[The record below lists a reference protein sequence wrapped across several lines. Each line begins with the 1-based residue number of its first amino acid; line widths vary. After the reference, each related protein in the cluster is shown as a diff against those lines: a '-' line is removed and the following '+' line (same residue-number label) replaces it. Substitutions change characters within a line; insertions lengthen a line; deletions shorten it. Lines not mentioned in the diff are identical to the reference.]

1 MARHEAD
8 KEDLIA
14 EASALVDRFEF
25 VNRAETAADTDKG
38 QEPGDAASVEPSD
51 TEASAFENQSHVV
64 AGFRRDASFSI
75 YFGQNPFYQFTPQ
88 HRLRRAWEDGYL
100 FRSQGHTLAR
110 LDRQRGPTGTVLQRT
125 DLTAAELEG
134 FFDRMRNHLDRFI
147 RCIDTGELTLQRAVA
162 GTQRTTTDVVN
173 CVAQIQQIQH
183 DFLAPA
189 VGVR

>member
-25 VNRAETAADTDKG
+25 VNRAGTAADTDNG
-38 QEPGDAASVEPSD
+38 QKQGHSAPVDPYVA
-51 TEASAFENQSHVV
+51 EAVAFENHSCVV

-88 HRLRRAWEDGYL
+88 HQLRRAWENGYL

-147 RCIDTGELTLQRAVA
+147 RGIDTGELTLQRAVA
-162 GTQRTTTDVVN
+162 GTQRTTTDVVS
-173 CVAQIQQIQH
+173 CVAQIRQVQH
-183 DFLAPA
+183 DFLAPP